1 MKITGPSEKL
11 HVIGF
16 ILTVI
21 ILHINYDTIDTYR
34 VFDFWSIR
42 MNKQWV
48 RLILNHYKKKTNSVL
63 MVFLVLSNY
72 EKCWLT
78 INNIVI
84 VLMNGDLI

>member
-48 RLILNHYKKKTNSVL
+48 RLILNHYKKKL
-63 MVFLVLSNY
+63 IPFL
-72 EKCWLT
+72 WFDH
-78 INNIVI
+78 NII
-84 VLMNGDLI
+84 FSTFQL

>member
-42 MNKQWV
+42 MNKRWV
-48 RLILNHYKKKTNSVL
+48 RLILNHYKKKTNSVF
-63 MVFLVLSNY
+63 MVCTQYYF
-72 EKCWLT
+72 
-78 INNIVI
+78 
-84 VLMNGDLI
+84 

>member
-48 RLILNHYKKKTNSVL
+48 RLILNHYKKKTNSVF
-63 MVFLVLSNY
+63 MV
-72 EKCWLT
+72 
-78 INNIVI
+78 
-84 VLMNGDLI
+84 